1 MAALKG
7 DFVPIAVVF
16 GLVMALAI
24 GVHTAKQQLFHSPAV
39 QISKKK
45 RESIMEVEDPDYIM
59 VDSNKFLNKSFL
71 GKVAHIQD
79 HDPAQT
85 NPSRPNIYTRSV
97 YSYLFKLYPKKLSRR
112 NQLEQKSEVPVLV
125 TQLPV
130 SFHGKPNL
138 SISLHTIVVKK
149 FKVDS
154 SIASSFLVCFTTS
167 IELPLMHRSVTPI
180 LQANHKAT
188 DQSFIVGVAF
198 KL

>member
-85 NPSRPNIYTRSV
+85 NPSRPNIYTRPKEVESPKSV
-97 YSYLFKLYPKKLSRR
+97 GAK
-112 NQLEQKSEVPVLV
+112 E
-125 TQLPV
+125 
-130 SFHGKPNL
+130 
-138 SISLHTIVVKK
+138 
-149 FKVDS
+149 
-154 SIASSFLVCFTTS
+154 
-167 IELPLMHRSVTPI
+167 
-180 LQANHKAT
+180 
-188 DQSFIVGVAF
+188 
-198 KL
+198 